1 MPRLL
6 PAIRATTTSRA
17 VHTLGAGNLPLVNE
31 LVTKLRP
38 TEPDPF
44 DTVRLVVEAIAA
56 ARG

>member
-1 MPRLL
+1 
-6 PAIRATTTSRA
+6 

-31 LVTKLRP
+31 LVTMRRS

-44 DTVRLVVEAIAA
+44 DTVRLVVEAVAT